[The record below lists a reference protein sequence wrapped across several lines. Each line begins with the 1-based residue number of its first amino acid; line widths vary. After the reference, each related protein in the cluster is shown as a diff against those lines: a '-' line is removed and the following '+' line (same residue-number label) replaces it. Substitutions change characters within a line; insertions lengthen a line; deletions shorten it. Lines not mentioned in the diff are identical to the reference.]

1 MEKRYTTAG
10 RPPNQAAEG
19 GTVKELIEYIA
30 LSLVDDPS
38 QVIVSQFR
46 SGGREA
52 LELHVA
58 KEDMGRV
65 IGKSGRVANA
75 MRILLRVAAA
85 REGKQASL
93 DVAEPR

>member
-1 MEKRYTTAG
+1 M
-10 RPPNQAAEG
+10 
-19 GTVKELIEYIA
+19 KELIEYIA

-38 QVIVSQFR
+38 QVVVNQSR
-46 SGGREA
+46 MGGRDN

-75 MRILLRVAAA
+75 MRVLLRVASA

-93 DVAEPR
+93 DVVEPR